1 MRYHLHLTTSMRHKS
16 CGSQWKRQ
24 QLYGAEGGKMV
35 AYTQRKISLTSS
47 PQNRRNSNE
56 IGKGKK
62 KRRGKANNMS
72 GRSHYTGKWLGWNW
86 TCWNAPIVRLFSD
99 HIKNFIFQ
107 LLKREIC
114 VLHSSGGHNFVTGRY
129 CYWQK
134 LGKSYEIKCLFAC
147 KFMGTKNRLHLNIHF
162 YLCAYI
168 CICAKLLDHLSP
180 QNFHGVTF
188 DSAIRLFL
196 KNIIK
201 ITWLWRSAP
210 IPLKVIACWFQV
222 EQL

>member
-1 MRYHLHLTTSMRHKS
+1 
-16 CGSQWKRQ
+16 
-24 QLYGAEGGKMV
+24 MV

-62 KRRGKANNMS
+62 AEGEKQIICQVDHTTQAN
-72 GRSHYTGKWLGWNW
+72 GQAETGHAVMLQESDFFQIALKILY
-86 TCWNAPIVRLFSD
+86 FSY
-99 HIKNFIFQ
+99 
-107 LLKREIC
+107 LKEIC
-114 VLHSSGGHNFVTGRY
+114 ALHSSGGHNFVTGRY

-134 LGKSYEIKCLFAC
+134 LGKSYESKCLFAC
-147 KFMGTKNRLHLNIHF
+147 KFMGTKNHLHLNIHF

-168 CICAKLLDHLSP
+168 CICAKFLDHLSS

-201 ITWLWRSAP
+201 ITL
-210 IPLKVIACWFQV
+210 L
-222 EQL
+222 